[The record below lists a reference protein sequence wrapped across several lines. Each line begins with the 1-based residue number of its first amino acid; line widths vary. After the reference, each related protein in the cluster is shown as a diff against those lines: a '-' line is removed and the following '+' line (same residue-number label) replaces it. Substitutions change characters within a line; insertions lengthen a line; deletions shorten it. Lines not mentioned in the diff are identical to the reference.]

1 MQRCLVDWRQPFI
14 TGQHLLGALVSHLD
28 YPVGPANMALASE
41 VMFQSLLYALL
52 QYALTIKEHF
62 FQKATTSPFI
72 AISSRLS
79 AE

>member
-52 QYALTIKEHF
+52 QYALTIKQTLFPKSDNQSFYSHLF
-62 FQKATTSPFI
+62 ATQC
-72 AISSRLS
+72 
-79 AE
+79 